1 VTVDSSTS
9 SDGNQTM
16 RLPPSFATLLA
27 IVATAVIVA
36 PASAQ
41 MPAGGDARQLVAM
54 PEPMR
59 THTIANMRDH
69 LLALQEIDE
78 ALAKGDF
85 VAASRI
91 AEERIG
97 MSSLKSHGAAHI
109 ASFLP
114 QPMQEIGTRMHRAAS
129 RFAVEAQNAGVT
141 NDLRPALLA
150 KSAVIRECVAC
161 HAAYRY
167 H

>member
-1 VTVDSSTS
+1 MRITALITRLLTVA
-9 SDGNQTM
+9 GI
-16 RLPPSFATLLA
+16 AA
-27 IVATAVIVA
+27 CVAQAA
-36 PASAQ
+36 AQ
-41 MPAGGDARQLVAM
+41 MPQPSGGDARQLVAL

-69 LLALQEIDE
+69 LLALLEIDE

-85 VAASRI
+85 AAASRV

-114 QPMQEIGTRMHRAAS
+114 APMQEIGTRMHRTAS
-129 RFAVEAQNAGVT
+129 RFAVEAQNASVT
-141 NDLRPALLA
+141 NDLRPAPLA

>member
-1 VTVDSSTS
+1 MLLV
-9 SDGNQTM
+9 
-16 RLPPSFATLLA
+16 RLLA
-27 IVATAVIVA
+27 KLLTIVGTAAVVA
-36 PASAQ
+36 HASAQ
-41 MPAGGDARQLVAM
+41 APAGGDARQLVAL

-78 ALAKGDF
+78 ALSKGDF
-85 VAASRI
+85 TAASRI

-114 QPMQEIGTRMHRAAS
+114 PPMQEIGTRMHRAAS
-129 RFAVEAQNAGVT
+129 RFAVEAQNASVA

>member
-1 VTVDSSTS
+1 MTALQVRRGVGMPFHRRSAK
-9 SDGNQTM
+9 
-16 RLPPSFATLLA
+16 ATIAVVAAWASLA
-27 IVATAVIVA
+27 A
-36 PASAQ
+36 AQ
-41 MPAGGDARQLVAM
+41 APAGGDGRTLVGL

-78 ALAKGDF
+78 ALSKGDF
-85 VAASRI
+85 AAAARI

-114 QPMQEIGTRMHRAAS
+114 APMQEIGTRMHRAAS
-129 RFAVEAQNAGVT
+129 RFAVEAQNAGASG
-141 NDLRPALLA
+141 DLRPVLRA
-150 KSAVIRECVAC
+150 KGEVIRECVAC

>member
-1 VTVDSSTS
+1 MTVDDSTS
-9 SDGNQTM
+9 SSGSQTM
-16 RLPPSFATLLA
+16 HLPLSFAKLLT
-27 IVATAVIVA
+27 IVAAAVIVA

-41 MPAGGDARQLVAM
+41 MPAGGDARQLVAL

-59 THTIANMRDH
+59 THTLANMRDH

-85 VAASRI
+85 TAASRI

-114 QPMQEIGTRMHRAAS
+114 QPMQEIGTRMHRAAG
-129 RFAVEAQNAGVT
+129 RAEVDAQAGEIGRE
-141 NDLRPALLA
+141 LRTERVLY
-150 KSAVIRECVAC
+150 SAEISVGVV
-161 HAAYRY
+161 
-167 H
+167 

>member
-1 VTVDSSTS
+1 MTVDGSTS
-9 SDGNQTM
+9 SNGSQTM
-16 RLPPSFATLLA
+16 HLPLSFAKLLA
-27 IVATAVIVA
+27 IVAAAMVVA

-78 ALAKGDF
+78 TLAKGDF

>member
-1 VTVDSSTS
+1 MTDDDSTS
-9 SDGNQTM
+9 SNGSQTM
-16 RLPPSFATLLA
+16 HLPLSFAKLLA
-27 IVATAVIVA
+27 IVAAAMVAA

-41 MPAGGDARQLVAM
+41 MPVGGDARQLVAL

>member
-1 VTVDSSTS
+1 MGFVS
-9 SDGNQTM
+9 
-16 RLPPSFATLLA
+16 RLAKTAITCAAAWATLA
-27 IVATAVIVA
+27 G
-36 PASAQ
+36 AQ
-41 MPAGGDARQLVAM
+41 APAGGDGRTLVAL

-78 ALAKGDF
+78 ALSKGDF
-85 VAASRI
+85 AAASRI

-97 MSSLKSHGAAHI
+97 MSSLQSHGAAHI

-114 QPMQEIGTRMHRAAS
+114 MPMQEIGTRMHRAAS
-129 RFAVEAQNAGVT
+129 RLAGEAQNAGAS
-141 NDLRPALLA
+141 NDLRPVLQA
-150 KSAVIRECVAC
+150 KSAVLRECVAC

>member
-1 VTVDSSTS
+1 
-9 SDGNQTM
+9 M
-16 RLPPSFATLLA
+16 RIASFITGLLTFA
-27 IVATAVIVA
+27 GIAACVAQAA
-36 PASAQ
+36 AQ
-41 MPAGGDARQLVAM
+41 MPQPTGGDARQLVAL

-114 QPMQEIGTRMHRAAS
+114 PPMQEIGTRMHRAAS
-129 RFAVEAQNAGVT
+129 RFAAEAQTADVA

>member
-1 VTVDSSTS
+1 
-9 SDGNQTM
+9 M
-16 RLPPSFATLLA
+16 LLARLFAKLPA
-27 IVATAVIVA
+27 IVAAAVIVA
-36 PASAQ
+36 PVLAQ
-41 MPAGGDARQLVAM
+41 MSSGGDARQLVAL

-78 ALAKGDF
+78 ALSKGDF
-85 VAASRI
+85 TAASRI

-97 MSSLKSHGAAHI
+97 MSSLKSHGATHI

-114 QPMQEIGTRMHRAAS
+114 PPMQDIGTRMHRAAS
-129 RFAVEAQNAGVT
+129 RFAVEAQNASVA